1 MQTSRVDR
9 SDATTPGASLGAHK
23 ARDPQDRFEAS
34 RQDEA
39 AGGVSA
45 EVVVDGLPVGM
56 VVIDTDGCVVDANL
70 IAGDL
75 LGIPLLGRLW
85 RDIVSTAF
93 RQDTDAGVCL
103 ADGRQVEIVTGPL
116 AGGRGQ
122 IILIFELSE
131 TAAAPPEPASLRQET
146 DSADV
151 RDTGHEMIAVSQN
164 SKQVQWMAERVAKS
178 EATVMLCGESGVG
191 KEVMAR
197 FIHARSRRSEGPF
210 VAINCAAIPDNML
223 EATLFGYE
231 KGAFTGAYNA
241 RSGKFEEA
249 QGGTLLLDEISEM
262 DISLQAKLLRVLQ
275 EREVERLGGRKTI
288 ALDVRVLATSNR
300 RLRDAVAD
308 GSFRED
314 LYYRLN
320 VFPLNIPPLRE
331 RRDDIQPLMEQ
342 GLKRIAGQ
350 LGRSVPRLSEAATLA
365 ATRYD
370 WPGNVREL
378 ENVLQRALILQ
389 QGDVIDERD
398 LQLDQLSLDA
408 PPIDAA
414 TVPTVAAA
422 PAAGAS
428 DLKSLEQAQIIDT
441 LRSLNGNRK
450 ETAKALGISE
460 RTLRYK
466 LARLRDSG
474 VRVPGLYEN
483 SLV

>member
-1 MQTSRVDR
+1 
-9 SDATTPGASLGAHK
+9 
-23 ARDPQDRFEAS
+23 
-34 RQDEA
+34 
-39 AGGVSA
+39 
-45 EVVVDGLPVGM
+45 M

-85 RDIVSTAF
+85 RDIISTAF
-93 RQDTDAGVCL
+93 RQDTDTGVRL
-103 ADGRQVEIVTGPL
+103 TDGRQVEVVTGPL
-116 AGGRGQ
+116 ADGRGQ
-122 IILIFELSE
+122 IILLIEHKETGAARSE
-131 TAAAPPEPASLRQET
+131 SVPPCQET
-146 DSADV
+146 VSAEV
-151 RDTGHEMIAVSQN
+151 RERGQEMVAVSQS

-197 FIHARSRRSEGPF
+197 FIHHRSRRSGGPF

-241 RSGKFEEA
+241 RPGKFEEA
-249 QGGTLLLDEISEM
+249 QGGTLLLDEVSEM

-331 RRDDIQPLMEQ
+331 RRDDILPLMDQ
-342 GLKRIAGQ
+342 GLKRISDQ
-350 LGRSVPRLSEAATLA
+350 LGRSAPILSEAAILA

-398 LQLDQLSLDA
+398 LQLDQLSMDA
-408 PPIDAA
+408 PQA
-414 TVPTVAAA
+414 VVAVAESEA
-422 PAAGAS
+422 SAAGAS

-441 LRSLNGNRK
+441 LRALNGNRK
-450 ETAKALGISE
+450 ETARQLGISE

-466 LARLRDSG
+466 LARMRESG